1 MAQEI
6 TTVDN
11 LKRTITQMQPQFKLA
26 LPKHISSE
34 KFNRVLLTAIS
45 TTPALVDADRT
56 SLLAACMKSAQ
67 DGLLPDGKEAA
78 LVTFRTKEGM
88 KVQFMPMISGI
99 LKKVRN
105 SGELATITAQLVYK
119 NDIFRYW
126 VDSDGE
132 HLNHEPNM
140 FEDRGA
146 VVGTYA
152 LAKTKDGAIY
162 IEVMTEKQVMA
173 VKNTSKS
180 KDFGPW
186 SGDFAHE
193 MWKKTV
199 LRRLSKKLPMST
211 DLEEFI
217 SQDDDH
223 YDLKQ
228 ASVPSVAPENQLN
241 APAEK
246 AEQDVTPEK
255 PKDKTKPNKL
265 SGMIKD
271 QTPVEP
277 VDATPQVTDIEAEA
291 IEIKSEE
298 EDAPV

>member
-6 TTVDN
+6 TPVDS
-11 LKRTITQMQPQFKLA
+11 LRRTISTMTPQFKLA
-26 LPKHISSE
+26 LPKHISAD

-67 DGLLPDGKEAA
+67 DGLLPDGKESA
-78 LVTFRTKEGM
+78 LVTFRTKEGV
-88 KVQFMPMISGI
+88 KVQYMPMISGI

-119 NDIFRYW
+119 NDVFRYW

-211 DLEEFI
+211 DLEDFI

-223 YDLKQ
+223 YDLKNTQ
-228 ASVPSVAPENQLN
+228 QPTVPPENQLN
-241 APAEK
+241 APTENAT
-246 AEQDVTPEK
+246 QDVTPAE

-271 QTPVEP
+271 QKPVTETEP
-277 VDATPQVTDIEAEA
+277 VIEAE
-291 IEIKSEE
+291 IVETKTED